1 MLITDQNQ
9 IAEAIAQIIGEES
22 YVSLHRT
29 DFDQLCPHPSRALHV
44 TAPTPALLLERLAHE
59 LAAVGRGEE
68 SPAREG
74 SPIGVIA
81 YLRCANIRM
90 SDLERIDAL
99 LPHAPRFKRGL
110 SFVPEDGENEVWV
123 FVEEGRQQ
131 QLNTK
136 KAFAF
141 PAESCIFTKEV

>member
-1 MLITDQNQ
+1 MLITDQKQ
-9 IAEAIAQIIGEES
+9 IAEAIAQIISEES
-22 YVSLHRT
+22 YVSLRRT
-29 DFDQLCPHPSRALHV
+29 DFDELCPHPSRALHV

-59 LAAVGRGEE
+59 LAAGEGE
-68 SPAREG
+68 VAGGGEPSPDGEG
-74 SPIGVIA
+74 APNQAALGAPNGVIA

-123 FVEEGRQQ
+123 FVGDG
-131 QLNTK
+131 QLQPTN
-136 KAFAF
+136 
-141 PAESCIFTKEV
+141 V

>member
-22 YVSLHRT
+22 YVSLHQT
-29 DFDQLCPHPSRALHV
+29 DFDQLCPHPARALHV

-59 LAAVGRGEE
+59 LAAVGEVA
-68 SPAREG
+68 PN
-74 SPIGVIA
+74 GVIA

-90 SDLERIDAL
+90 SDLEKLDAL

-131 QLNTK
+131 RLNTK

>member
-9 IAEAIAQIIGEES
+9 IAEAIAQIIDEES

-29 DFDQLCPHPSRALHV
+29 DFDQLCPHPARALHV
-44 TAPTPALLLERLAHE
+44 TAPTPALLLERLEHE
-59 LAAVGRGEE
+59 LAEVGGVEP
-68 SPAREG
+68 STARAG
-74 SPIGVIA
+74 APSQAALDAPSGVVA

-99 LPHAPRFKRGL
+99 LPHTPHFKRGL

-123 FVEEGRQQ
+123 FVEEGR
-131 QLNTK
+131 
-136 KAFAF
+136 
-141 PAESCIFTKEV
+141 

>member
-22 YVSLHRT
+22 YVTLRQA
-29 DFDQLCPHPSRALHV
+29 DFDELCPHPTRALHV

-59 LAAVGRGEE
+59 LAAGGGVEP
-68 SPAREG
+68 S
-74 SPIGVIA
+74 SVIA

-90 SDLERIDAL
+90 SDLEKLDAL
-99 LPHAPRFKRGL
+99 LPHTPHFRRGL

-123 FVEEGRQQ
+123 FVGDG
-131 QLNTK
+131 QLQPTN
-136 KAFAF
+136 
-141 PAESCIFTKEV
+141 V

>member
-9 IAEAIAQIIGEES
+9 IAEAISQIIGEES
-22 YVSLHRT
+22 YVSLRQT
-29 DFDQLCPHPSRALHV
+29 DFDQLCPHHARALHV
-44 TAPTPALLLERLAHE
+44 TAPTPVLLLERLEHE
-59 LAAVGRGEE
+59 LATVGGSSLTGRNAP

-99 LPHAPRFKRGL
+99 LPHAPHFKRGI
-110 SFVPEDGENEVWV
+110 SFVPEDAENEVWV
-123 FVEEGRQQ
+123 FVGDG
-131 QLNTK
+131 QLQPTN
-136 KAFAF
+136 
-141 PAESCIFTKEV
+141 V